1 MRRTLLLLFL
11 TLSIAQISAYG
22 QLTSQSTLSSDRQLK
37 AENLFAQPKSETE
50 SGDDLILAARA
61 IATLKRL
68 DDDVLIYRSL
78 GDFEANGRLARVS
91 FEVFKN
97 DLREVIAEVE
107 PILSRLPQDRLK
119 IEISNALYSYR
130 DGGFWWEKIHVPRV
144 LNLSTMAF
152 AETSATPAEAVFNS
166 TVPYT
171 VAIHWRQAERFLKRA
186 TWLIKQKRSV

>member
-1 MRRTLLLLFL
+1 
-11 TLSIAQISAYG
+11 
-22 QLTSQSTLSSDRQLK
+22 
-37 AENLFAQPKSETE
+37 
-50 SGDDLILAARA
+50 LILAARA

-97 DLREVIAEVE
+97 DLQEVIAEVE
-107 PILSRLPQDRLK
+107 RILSRLPQNRLK
-119 IEISNALYSYR
+119 MEISNALYSYR
-130 DGGFWWEKIHVPRV
+130 DGGFWWEKIHEPRV
-144 LNLSTMAF
+144 LNLSAMAF
-152 AETSATPAEAVFNS
+152 AETSATPAEAVFKS

-186 TWLIKQKRSV
+186 TELIKQKRSVS